1 MGVSV
6 SSACGGRSV
15 RGLSDGREMIRGC
28 PLPTDTLVL
37 ACRLSGLTLTELW
50 WDYVALGGNHSMV
63 QLLARMSLGHEWPAL
78 KDLVLSA
85 AADEALV
92 RGGLPPL
99 IPSSAR

>member
-1 MGVSV
+1 MEGVAS
-6 SSACGGRSV
+6 GGPSN
-15 RGLSDGREMIRGC
+15 GRETIRGR

-37 ACRLSGLTLTELW
+37 ACRLSGLTLAELW
-50 WDYVALGGNHSMV
+50 WDYLALGGSYSMV
-63 QLLARMSLGHEWPAL
+63 QLSARMSLGHEWPAL
-78 KDLVLSA
+78 EDLVLSA